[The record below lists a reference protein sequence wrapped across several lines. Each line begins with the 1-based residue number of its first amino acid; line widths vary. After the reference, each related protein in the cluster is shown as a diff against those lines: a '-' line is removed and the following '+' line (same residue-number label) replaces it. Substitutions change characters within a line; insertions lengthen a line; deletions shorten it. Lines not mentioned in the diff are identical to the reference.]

1 MTHIYIK
8 HQYKLFKLTIKIY
21 TFKIIYKWG

>member
-21 TFKIIYKWG
+21 TFKITYK